1 MLTSLTFAKDPSW
14 VKDPS
19 RKCKKSELC
28 AVGEG
33 VNVNRASREA
43 RLGISKI
50 FNTQIK
56 SKFKTTLSSN
66 NSHMSEQT
74 TDEVEEVTN
83 GIVEG
88 VEIKKTHETKTGYYA
103 LAVLNKRKAANALKR
118 EITKLDDK
126 MNVLMS
132 DGANASKV
140 KVEQIYLKREA
151 LNDRYAFLSGFE
163 LPSNLSYEK
172 VFKARR
178 DAAAKMVVHVFL
190 NESGSKH
197 VEALLL
203 EALSKIGYK
212 TSSGNSQNKKS
223 THLVTGDYVAEQQ
236 HLNVDGFVKYKF
248 LLKLK
253 ASTSKK
259 VESGAL
265 TFSVT
270 ETGRSLA
277 QARENALPKVK
288 EFILDNIDKLNIE

>member
-1 MLTSLTFAKDPSW
+1 MAKDPSW

-19 RKCKKSELC
+19 RACKKSELC

-33 VNVNRASREA
+33 VSINSANREA

-56 SKFKTTLSSN
+56 SKFKTTLTSN
-66 NSHMSEQT
+66 NSFMSEQT

-103 LAVLNKRKAANALKR
+103 FAVLNKRKAANALKK
-118 EITKLDDK
+118 EITKLDEK
-126 MNVLMS
+126 MKVLLS
-132 DGANASKV
+132 EGSNASKV

-151 LNDRYAFLSGFE
+151 FNKKVAFLTGFE
-163 LPSNLSYEK
+163 VPSNLSYEE

-178 DAAAKMVVHVFL
+178 EAAAKMVVHVFL
-190 NESGSKH
+190 NEEGVKH
-197 VEALLL
+197 VEATLL
-203 EALSKIGYK
+203 EALSRIGYK
-212 TSSGNSQNKKS
+212 TSSGNIKNKLS
-223 THLVTGDYVAEQQ
+223 THLVTGDYVAEKQ
-236 HLNVDGFVKYKF
+236 HLNVDGFVKYRF

-253 ASTSKK
+253 ASTSRR

-265 TFSVT
+265 TFSVV

-277 QARENALPKVK
+277 QAKENALPKVK
-288 EFILDNIDKLNIE
+288 EFISENIDKLNIE